1 MAINNIVFDFGGVLL
16 DLDVNRTYEALRQV
30 MALREMATTFTNS
43 IVIFLILLKWV
54 TPSLK
59 ISFGSFKTRV
69 SGFHL

>member
-43 IVIFLILLKWV
+43 IVIF
-54 TPSLK
+54 
-59 ISFGSFKTRV
+59 
-69 SGFHL
+69 